1 MRQMNLVIH
10 ILARTVNF
18 LTSFQRFEI
27 IPFCI
32 EFLVIKEMQKVCL
45 VKKINILWEM
55 IHLMIKAT

>member
-1 MRQMNLVIH
+1 MRQMNLVVHTLVMTI
-10 ILARTVNF
+10 NF

-27 IPFCI
+27 IPLCI